1 MGLGI
6 SMLIMKSF
14 LSIYKGLTND
24 EMQCVIA
31 GENLVNVFPGHLPDA
46 IKTGSCM
53 RNYIVIFWK
62 MIPWRTKRAKRA
74 QLIQKFHLM

>member
-14 LSIYKGLTND
+14 LLICKRLMND

-31 GENLVNVFPGHLPDA
+31 GENPGNVFPGHLPD
-46 IKTGSCM
+46 
-53 RNYIVIFWK
+53 V
-62 MIPWRTKRAKRA
+62 
-74 QLIQKFHLM
+74 L